1 MEFGA
6 HEHTWSGRFFIERLG
21 VLGWAD
27 ALYHCNSLDD
37 EYERFGTC
45 MVFLNFLLC
54 PALIDI
60 FVWSMSYET
69 CAFSF
74 GEGCVSLGVTSF
86 TTNALHAIAS
96 TLRPSLSGVSSLVM
110 LGRLDLLSHEED
122 GRREGGFCEDGRREG
137 GSAVVTHP
145 QLQSTHAHF
154 IAPINISLNSFII
167 IVQPTALA
175 NRNHDKHGRTHSA
188 YPLSLSRPPCR

>member
-6 HEHTWSGRFFIERLG
+6 YEHTWSGRFFIERLG

-54 PALIDI
+54 PALDI

-96 TLRPSLSGVSSLVM
+96 TLRPSLSGVLSLVM
-110 LGRLDLLSHEED
+110 LGRLDLLSHE
-122 GRREGGFCEDGRREG
+122 EDGRREG

-154 IAPINISLNSFII
+154 IAPINIPLNPLII